1 MSTLNYDISVKT
13 LEGETGTLAP
23 YRGRVIL
30 VVNTASHCGFTPQL
44 EGLERL
50 HQQFEDQGLSV
61 LGFPSDSFM
70 QESRDVM
77 GVETVCRV
85 RYGVTFPLHE
95 ITPVNGSK
103 THPLF
108 VQLKEAARGFAGM
121 RRIGWN
127 YTKFLIG
134 RDGGILKRYG
144 AKVPPRSLEDD
155 IKRALDPHDNPST
168 G

>member
-1 MSTLNYDISVKT
+1 LSKISYDTPVKS
-13 LEGETGTLAP
+13 LEGESGTLDP
-23 YRGRVIL
+23 YRGRVLL

-50 HQQFEDQGLSV
+50 HQELEGEGLSV
-61 LGFPSDSFM
+61 LGFPSNSFL
-70 QESRDVM
+70 QESRERE
-77 GVETVCRV
+77 GVESVCRV

-95 ITPVNGSK
+95 ETPVNGAK

-108 VQLKEAARGFAGM
+108 VQLKDGARGFAGI

-134 RDGGILKRYG
+134 RDGSILKRYS
-144 AKVPPRSLEDD
+144 AKTLPENLVDD
-155 IKRALDPHDNPST
+155 IKRALNHHDYAST
-168 G
+168 R